1 MNKIILSEKEKKTGK
16 FSLSNLIQYY
26 NINMILCNNITSMNI
41 DRISYP
47 KYIDNDDIQ
56 TWINEYNNEL
66 LIDDYDVETFDDL
79 TDDDIEKIIY
89 NYGDDII
96 KDLDLYPDVYQWYI
110 VRECDVF
117 LLKNDYPIY
126 YCDELDLYI
135 VGITHCGMSW
145 DMVYTDVEVSQFM
158 LKE

>member
-1 MNKIILSEKEKKTGK
+1 MNKIILSEEEKKTGK

-26 NINMILCNNITSMNI
+26 NINIILCNNITSMNI
-41 DRISYP
+41 ECISYP

-96 KDLDLYPDVYQWYI
+96 NDLGLYPDVYQWYI
-110 VRECDVF
+110 IRECDVF

-135 VGITHCGMSW
+135 VGITHLGMGW
-145 DMVYTDVEVSQFM
+145 DMVYTDVEIPQFM
-158 LKE
+158 LNE

>member
-1 MNKIILSEKEKKTGK
+1 MNKIILSEEEKKTGK

-26 NINMILCNNITSMNI
+26 NINIILCNNITSMNI
-41 DRISYP
+41 ECISYP
-47 KYIDNDDIQ
+47 KYIDDDDIQ

-96 KDLDLYPDVYQWYI
+96 NDLGLYTDVYQWYI
-110 VRECDVF
+110 IRECDVF

-135 VGITHCGMSW
+135 VGITHLGMGW
-145 DMVYTDVEVSQFM
+145 DMVYTDVEIPQFM
-158 LKE
+158 LNE

>member
-1 MNKIILSEKEKKTGK
+1 MNKIILSEEEKKTGK

-26 NINMILCNNITSMNI
+26 NINIILCNNITSMNI
-41 DRISYP
+41 DCISYP
-47 KYIDNDDIQ
+47 KYIDDDDIQ

-66 LIDDYDVETFDDL
+66 LIDDYNVETFDDL

-96 KDLDLYPDVYQWYI
+96 NDLYLYPDVYQWYI

-117 LLKNDYPIY
+117 LLEKDYPIY

-135 VGITHCGMSW
+135 VGITHCGVSW
-145 DMVYTDVEVSQFM
+145 DMVYTDVEVPQFM

>member
-1 MNKIILSEKEKKTGK
+1 MNKIILSEEEKKTGK

-26 NINMILCNNITSMNI
+26 NINIILCNNITSMNI
-41 DRISYP
+41 ECISYP
-47 KYIDNDDIQ
+47 KYIDDDDIQ

-96 KDLDLYPDVYQWYI
+96 NDLGLYPDVYQWYI
-110 VRECDVF
+110 IRECDVF

-135 VGITHCGMSW
+135 VGITHLGVSW
-145 DMVYTDVEVSQFM
+145 DMVYTNVEVPQFM
-158 LKE
+158 LNE

>member
-1 MNKIILSEKEKKTGK
+1 MNKIILSEEEKKTGK

-26 NINMILCNNITSMNI
+26 NINIILCNNITSMNI
-41 DRISYP
+41 DCISYP

-56 TWINEYNNEL
+56 TLINEYNNEL

-96 KDLDLYPDVYQWYI
+96 NDLGLYPDVYQWYI

-135 VGITHCGMSW
+135 VGITHLGMSW
-145 DMVYTDVEVSQFM
+145 DMVYTDVEVPQFM
-158 LKE
+158 LNE

>member
-1 MNKIILSEKEKKTGK
+1 
-16 FSLSNLIQYY
+16 
-26 NINMILCNNITSMNI
+26 MNI
-41 DRISYP
+41 ECISYP
-47 KYIDNDDIQ
+47 KYIDDDDIQ
-56 TWINEYNNEL
+56 TWINEYNNE

-96 KDLDLYPDVYQWYI
+96 NDLGLYPDVYQWYI
-110 VRECDVF
+110 IRECDVF

-135 VGITHCGMSW
+135 VGITHLGMGW
-145 DMVYTDVEVSQFM
+145 DMVYTDVEIPQFM
-158 LKE
+158 LNE

>member
-1 MNKIILSEKEKKTGK
+1 MNKIILSEEEKKTGK

-41 DRISYP
+41 ECISYP

-79 TDDDIEKIIY
+79 TDDNIEEIID

-96 KDLDLYPDVYQWYI
+96 NDLGLYPDVYQWYI
-110 VRECDVF
+110 VRESDVD
-117 LLKNDYPIY
+117 LVKNDYPIY
-126 YCDELDLYI
+126 YYDELDLYI
-135 VGITHCGMSW
+135 VGITHCGVSW
-145 DMVYTDVEVSQFM
+145 DMVYTDVEIPQFM
-158 LKE
+158 LNE

>member
-1 MNKIILSEKEKKTGK
+1 MSKVVLSEQERNLGK

-26 NINMILCNNITSMNI
+26 NINIILCNNITSMNI
-41 DRISYP
+41 ECISYP
-47 KYIDNDDIQ
+47 KYIDDDDIQ

-66 LIDDYDVETFDDL
+66 LIDNYDVETFDDL

-96 KDLDLYPDVYQWYI
+96 NDLGLYPDVYQWYI
-110 VRECDVF
+110 IRECDVF

-135 VGITHCGMSW
+135 VGITHLGMGW
-145 DMVYTDVEVSQFM
+145 DMVYTDVEIPQFM
-158 LKE
+158 LNE